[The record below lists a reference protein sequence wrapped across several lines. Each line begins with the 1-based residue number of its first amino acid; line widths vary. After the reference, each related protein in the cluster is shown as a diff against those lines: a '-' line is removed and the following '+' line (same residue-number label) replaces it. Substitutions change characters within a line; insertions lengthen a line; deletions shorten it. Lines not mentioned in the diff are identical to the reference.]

1 MQGLTA
7 CNGIKPH
14 ETLENLIATA
24 RFTPRNFCGI
34 PRGTTTIVFGALS
47 LFLIIN
53 YLA

>member
-1 MQGLTA
+1 MQGLTT

-24 RFTPRNFCGI
+24 RFTPKNLCGI
-34 PRGTTTIVFGALS
+34 PPRSATIGFGLLS
-47 LFLIIN
+47 FFLIIN